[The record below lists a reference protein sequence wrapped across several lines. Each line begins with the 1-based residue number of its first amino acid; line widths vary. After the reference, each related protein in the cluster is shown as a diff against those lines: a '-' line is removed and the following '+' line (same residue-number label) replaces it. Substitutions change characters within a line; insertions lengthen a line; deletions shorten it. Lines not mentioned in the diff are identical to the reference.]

1 MTRVVVGYDGSEGAR
16 AALDWARQEARL
28 RAVPLVVVHAW
39 AMPFSPAYAGLPV
52 PELQV
57 QEAAKQGARRVL
69 DEALSLLDD
78 QAAVE
83 ALLVEGGAAAGLIGV
98 VNADDIL
105 VVGSRGR
112 GGFAS
117 LLLGS
122 TGQQLA
128 QHAPCPVVIV
138 TRR

>member
-1 MTRVVVGYDGSEGAR
+1 MAR
-16 AALDWARQEARL
+16 
-28 RAVPLVVVHAW
+28 P
-39 AMPFSPAYAGLPV
+39 
-52 PELQV
+52 
-57 QEAAKQGARRVL
+57 EAAPQTLPQRGSGQ
-69 DEALSLLDD
+69 LSTAIPL
-78 QAAVE
+78 
-83 ALLVEGGAAAGLIGV
+83 ALLFAGLIGV